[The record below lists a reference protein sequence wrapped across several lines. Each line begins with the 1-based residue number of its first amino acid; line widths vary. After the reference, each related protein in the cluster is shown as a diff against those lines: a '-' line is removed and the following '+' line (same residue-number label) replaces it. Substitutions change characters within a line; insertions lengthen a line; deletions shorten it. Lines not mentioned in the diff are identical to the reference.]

1 MLERIV
7 EGWLVVQFGLK
18 PLCYDI
24 YDGTVWLSHAQ
35 QAETLRLT
43 VKVRGG
49 ASSEQDVQTRSCR
62 FGGNGATYDIDAV
75 VRQSVGV
82 HYACDYEIPTKA
94 TIPEQLGLY
103 NPASIAWELA
113 RFSWMV
119 DYVVD
124 IGGWLNSMMAAQ
136 NTRFVE
142 GTKSVIQRAGLVEFR
157 DVSQPPVVPIQ
168 GDLDSLGALLQ
179 VEDFQRTVLNHGVM
193 PSFLPGIR
201 NKMNLDRLANS
212 MAALTTL
219 VGARS
224 SGGPWHLKQ

>member
-1 MLERIV
+1 
-7 EGWLVVQFGLK
+7 
-18 PLCYDI
+18 
-24 YDGTVWLSHAQ
+24 
-35 QAETLRLT
+35 
-43 VKVRGG
+43 
-49 ASSEQDVQTRSCR
+49 
-62 FGGNGATYDIDAV
+62 
-75 VRQSVGV
+75 
-82 HYACDYEIPTKA
+82 
-94 TIPEQLGLY
+94 
-103 NPASIAWELA
+103 
-113 RFSWMV
+113 
-119 DYVVD
+119 
-124 IGGWLNSMMAAQ
+124 MAAQ

-212 MAALTTL
+212 IAALTVL